1 VMWEC
6 ECAKKGKD
14 ACEDES
20 LTHIVS
26 RRPIMHRST
35 LYNCRVLFL
44 DGKIIHIRPKLWMA
58 NDGNYRELRYFTPW
72 ARRGEFDNF
81 SLPRMVWELNGQ
93 VSVPFGD
100 AVVATRDTVVGVE
113 LCEELFT
120 PDR

>member
-1 VMWEC
+1 
-6 ECAKKGKD
+6 
-14 ACEDES
+14 
-20 LTHIVS
+20 
-26 RRPIMHRST
+26 MHRST

-44 DGKIIHIRPKLWMA
+44 NGKIIHIRPKLWMA

-72 ARRGEFDNF
+72 TRRGEYDEFA
-81 SLPRMVWELNGQ
+81 LPRMVWELNGQ

-120 PDR
+120 PNR